1 MKATDI
7 ATLRLMNQ
15 HLAGT
20 RLKTARDLVHWMGA
34 VQAQDH
40 AMAQWALGVRL
51 PDVTAE
57 VVQAALQRGDI
68 LRTHVLRPTWHLV
81 AAEDIHWLLALTAP
95 HIRPLFASHQRK
107 LELTEAAF
115 SQSRRVMENA
125 LAGGQHLTRQELI
138 AEFGKVNL
146 PADEGRA
153 TILVMRAE
161 LDGLVCSGA
170 ARGNKQTYALLAERV
185 PPAEALPRE
194 EALARLARRYFTSHG
209 PATVQDFAW
218 WSGLPA
224 ADARKGAAG
233 LGPEFVSGA
242 VEGKTY
248 WWAGSLAGPEA
259 DGETTFL
266 LPAFDE
272 FLISY
277 RDRSASLAAGSQ
289 SRVITVNGIFR
300 PVVVVDGQVA
310 GTWKRTVKKG
320 TIGIETALFGPAT
333 PATRERIKMA
343 AAAWGRFWNGHPEV
357 QYAVE

>member
-7 ATLRLMNQ
+7 AALRLVNQ

-20 RLKTARDLVHWMGA
+20 RLKTPKDLVHWMGA

-40 AMAQWALGVRL
+40 AMVQWALGVRL

-57 VVQAALQRGDI
+57 AVQMALQRGEI

-81 AAEDIHWLLALTAP
+81 AAEDIGWLLALTAP
-95 HIRPLFASHQRK
+95 HIRPLLAAHQRK
-107 LELTEAAF
+107 LDLTESTF

-125 LAGGQHLTRQELI
+125 LSGGQHLTRQELT
-138 AEFGKVNL
+138 AEFGKANL
-146 PADEGRA
+146 PTDEGRA
-153 TILVMRAE
+153 TLLLMGAE
-161 LDGLVCSGA
+161 LDGFLCSGP

-185 PPAEALPRE
+185 RPTETLPRE
-194 EALARLARRYFTSHG
+194 EALARLARRYFASHG
-209 PATVQDFAW
+209 PATVRDFAW

-224 ADARKGAAG
+224 ADARKGVAG
-233 LGPEFVSGA
+233 LGPEFVSGT
-242 VEGKTY
+242 VEGKTH
-248 WWAGSLAGPEA
+248 WWAGSLSGPEA
-259 DGETTFL
+259 GGGTVFL

-310 GTWKRTVKKG
+310 GTWKRTVKRG
-320 TIGIETALFGPAT
+320 TAGLETDLFGPAT
-333 PATRERIKMA
+333 PATRERIEKA
-343 AAAWGRFWNGHPEV
+343 ATAWGRFWNGHPEV
-357 QYAVE
+357 Q

>member
-7 ATLRLMNQ
+7 AALRLVNQ

-20 RLKTARDLVHWMGA
+20 RLKTAKDLVRWIGA

-40 AMAQWALGVRL
+40 SMAQWALGVRL
-51 PDVTAE
+51 PDITAE
-57 VVQAALQRGDI
+57 AVRAALHRGGI

-95 HIRPLFASHQRK
+95 HIRPLLASHQRE

-115 SQSRRVMENA
+115 SQSRRVMEDA
-125 LAGGQHLTRQELI
+125 LAGGRHLTRQELI
-138 AEFGKVNL
+138 AEFGKANL
-146 PADEGRA
+146 SADEGRA
-153 TILVMRAE
+153 TLLLMRAE
-161 LDGLVCSGA
+161 LDGFVCSGA

-185 PPAEALPRE
+185 PTAEALPRE
-194 EALARLARRYFTSHG
+194 EALARLARRYFASHG
-209 PATVQDFAW
+209 PATGQDFAW

-224 ADARKGAAG
+224 ADARKGVAG
-233 LGPEFVSGA
+233 LGPEFVSHA
-242 VEGKTY
+242 VDGKTY

-259 DGETTFL
+259 GGGGERAFL

-277 RDRSASLAAGSQ
+277 KDRSASLAAGSRA
-289 SRVITVNGIFR
+289 RVITVNGTFR
-300 PVVVVDGQVA
+300 PVVVLDGQVA
-310 GTWKRTVKKG
+310 GTWKRTVKRG
-320 TIGIETALFGPAT
+320 TIGLETALFGPVSPSA
-333 PATRERIKMA
+333 RERIERA

-357 QYAVE
+357 Q